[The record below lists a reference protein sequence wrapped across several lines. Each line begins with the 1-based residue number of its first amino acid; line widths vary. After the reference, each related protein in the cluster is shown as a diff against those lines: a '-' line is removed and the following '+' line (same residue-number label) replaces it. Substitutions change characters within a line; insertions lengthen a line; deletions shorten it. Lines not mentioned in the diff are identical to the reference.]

1 MALHRLHGIMGD
13 TPYRIVTISV
23 RIKPKQR
30 PPRQNAYLDNIY
42 AWKGCPPF
50 KSTEIL
56 DEPDSWRAFN
66 NTRCP
71 VRFTLIIPFGL
82 Q

>member
-1 MALHRLHGIMGD
+1 MESRLLCQCGSYITLQCMALHRLHGIMGD

-42 AWKGCPPF
+42 AWQGLPPI

-56 DEPDSWRAFN
+56 DEPD
-66 NTRCP
+66 
-71 VRFTLIIPFGL
+71 GGH
-82 Q
+82 

>member
-1 MALHRLHGIMGD
+1 MGD

-42 AWKGCPPF
+42 AWQGLPPI

-56 DEPDSWRAFN
+56 DEPDSYRAGH
-66 NTRCP
+66 TALA
-71 VRFTLIIPFGL
+71 LIICFGVE
-82 Q
+82 